1 MRREEREEET
11 HVHCALFVCC
21 MLRAVCCVLCP
32 VRCVLCDVSCVLM
45 LTQTSLPPSPS
56 FSLSPSPSFSLPPF
70 PSSSS
75 VGLLREWLGEG
86 IFTIRHGDPTK
97 EEEQGEHD
105 KWVFQRKVAAGI
117 FTRGAFKV

>member
-1 MRREEREEET
+1 
-11 HVHCALFVCC
+11 
-21 MLRAVCCVLCP
+21 MLGAVCCVLCP

-45 LTQTSLPPSPS
+45 LTQV
-56 FSLSPSPSFSLPPF
+56 SLSPTPSFSLPPS